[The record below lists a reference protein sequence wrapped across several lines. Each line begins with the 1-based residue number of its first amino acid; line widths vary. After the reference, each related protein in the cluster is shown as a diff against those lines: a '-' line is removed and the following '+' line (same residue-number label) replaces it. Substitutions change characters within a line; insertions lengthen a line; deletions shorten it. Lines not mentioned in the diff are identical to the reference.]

1 MLKYLFALALILQL
15 PVYVLAQTDAIDLH
29 TASIANSPKDV
40 ADWPITVAITRVEM
54 STGMGFQFDAAIPD
68 SWDYHVPGW
77 GAGVGCPNDGC
88 LLYTVWPVFRING
101 QLATSGIVQMWKYRD
116 GTGAFET
123 ATWHTE
129 FPKNW
134 AYDSRWGG
142 LAGYQPNPGELI
154 GFFLTAG
161 DARGPGGVTSRRER
175 TNVVAFSLP
184 AGDHGVFTFG
194 GVPAPVPTP
203 TPTPVPA
210 PTPVPTPSFD
220 PSGILARLDALEA
233 SVGLLGARVRVLE
246 ARPVPVSCS
255 VSAVYGVRLSCRLGF

>member
-1 MLKYLFALALILQL
+1 MMKRIFGMLAIALALAV
-15 PVYVLAQTDAIDLH
+15 PAAAQTDAIDLH

-77 GAGVGCPNDGC
+77 GTGTGCPNDGC

-123 ATWHTE
+123 ASWHTE

-142 LAGYQPNPGELI
+142 LAGYQPNPGEPI

-161 DARGPGGVTSRRER
+161 DARGPNAVTSRRER
-175 TNVVAFSLP
+175 TNVVAFPLP

-194 GVPAPVPTP
+194 GAIVTPDPLIVTPPTP
-203 TPTPVPA
+203 TPA
-210 PTPVPTPSFD
+210 PTPNLDIIF
-220 PSGILARLDALEA
+220 ARLDALEYEWVEA
-233 SVGLLGARVRVLE
+233 LKRIAVLE
-246 ARPVPVSCS
+246 ARPVPVACS
-255 VSAVYGVRLSCRLGF
+255 VSALYGIRLSCRLGF